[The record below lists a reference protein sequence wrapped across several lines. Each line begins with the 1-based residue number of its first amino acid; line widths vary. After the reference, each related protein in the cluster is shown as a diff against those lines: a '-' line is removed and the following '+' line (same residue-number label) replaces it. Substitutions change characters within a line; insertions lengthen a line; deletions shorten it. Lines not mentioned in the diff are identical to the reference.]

1 VSLGGLLR
9 GLRQRA
15 GVSIGILLVAIVAA
29 AAATTGPVYDAA
41 ARTSVMRDA
50 MDTPTVIERAVEA
63 TATGSMSGLAD
74 GLATQASGVLGAHL
88 GGPAQLRRLFQPAVQ
103 DELVQVPTAR
113 VVNPGALPPSHLLSL
128 AWHTSQCTHLRIV
141 AGACPAR
148 AGQVMIAASFASTLH
163 LKPGDTVT
171 TQAAGLAALT
181 VTGVYAAPSAT
192 DLASAYWLDGGCD
205 FPYEHSCSQKAPD
218 AAPSPD
224 ALFTSTATFAGMP
237 DAVQGTASALWV
249 LNPGGVR
256 PGDLGTVTAAV
267 NEFLT
272 DPALQAA
279 NDATSSSIPQLTA
292 QIAGDWGTLDVPVF
306 LITVQ
311 LLLLAWLLL
320 FLIATDAAE
329 ARAGEVALARLRGYG
344 RLRTVAFAISEPAVL
359 LVVSF
364 PLGALAG
371 WAFTSSLTKLLLRPG
386 TPTVMPWL
394 GTAAAAA
401 ATLGGLVAVLLGARR
416 ALTRPVTEQWKRTA
430 RDAARRG
437 WVVDGVLLTCAV
449 AGMAELFIGGFA
461 TGARSGTLGLLV
473 PGLLGLATAV
483 IASRALPA
491 ACALAFGVTRRRG
504 GTALFLAVRHTAR
517 RLSGTRT
524 TIAVATAFA
533 LATFAIT
540 GYAVGQRNIGRVA
553 AAQTGADGVLS
564 VQAPEGKDLAAIVDS
579 IDPGGTKAAAVD
591 VSSGGENGTMLLA
604 VQPARFAKVAAW
616 QPGFF
621 GQSPASLAAEL
632 SRSPV
637 QPVQLPASATA
648 LRVRL
653 SGVSGVQPGSVITFW
668 MAETGALGGGQTP
681 QPTGPIPAGGGMVT
695 APLSGCPCQLTM
707 VSIDSPLSGTSVPS
721 QSSGG
726 VTLSDL
732 SVQLSSGDG
741 WTPVSGALASTSGAW
756 SAGAETTG
764 PDCSSTTGNVAGKG
778 TVMHWSFRII
788 GACSAA
794 LRRDDIPSPV
804 PALVST
810 GVTTTRGPVSTQG
823 LNGEELTVG
832 PVALAAAV
840 PGAPGTGVV
849 VDRTLALR
857 AAYFTNAATVTEQVW
872 TAPGALDEIRSRLV
886 AAGVVID
893 SVATIGQA
901 ETVLDRQG
909 PALASVLFVAA
920 AGAAALLAA
929 GAAVLGLYQA
939 GRRRRHEYAA
949 LIAGRVSRRSLRAS
963 VLIEQL
969 LVLGFG
975 CLTGIV
981 AGLAATAIVLRNV
994 PEFRSPPTSPPLLY
1008 SPPFVPVGVP
1018 LLVAVAVLAV
1028 AATAAALAVVRSAR
1042 PELLREAQP

>member
-1 VSLGGLLR
+1 MSLGGLLR

-15 GVSIGILLVAIVAA
+15 GVTIGILLVAIVAA

-50 MDTPTVIERAVEA
+50 LATPTVIERAVEA
-63 TATGSMSGLAD
+63 TATGAVSGLAD
-74 GLATQASGVLGAHL
+74 GLAAQTGSVLGAHL
-88 GGPAQLRRLFQPAVQ
+88 GGPAQLRRLFQPVVQ
-103 DELVQVPTAR
+103 DALAQVSATR
-113 VVNPGALPPSHLLSL
+113 VVNPGALSPSHLISL
-128 AWHTSQCTHLRIV
+128 AWHTSQCTHLRVIV
-141 AGACPAR
+141 GACPTR
-148 AGQVMIAASFASTLH
+148 AGQVMISTSFASKLH

-171 TQAAGLAALT
+171 TQVAGLASLT
-181 VTGVYAAPSAT
+181 VTGVYAAPSAS
-192 DLASAYWLDGGCD
+192 DLASPYWLDGGCD
-205 FPYEHSCSQKAPD
+205 FPYEHSCSQNPAG
-218 AAPSPD
+218 ATPSPD
-224 ALFTSTATFAGMP
+224 ALFTSAATIAAAP
-237 DAVQGTASALWV
+237 VAVQGTATALWV
-249 LNPGGVR
+249 LNPGGVQ
-256 PGDLGTVTAAV
+256 PGDLGTVTAAA

-279 NDATSSSIPQLTA
+279 NDATTSSIPQLTA
-292 QIAGDWGTLDVPVF
+292 QVTGDWGTLDVPVF
-306 LITVQ
+306 LITGQ

-329 ARAGEVALARLRGYG
+329 ARASEVALARLRGHG
-344 RLRTVAFAISEPAVL
+344 RLRTVAFGISEPAAL

-371 WAFTSSLTKLLLRPG
+371 WAFTTSLTKLLLRPG

-394 GTAAAAA
+394 GIAAAAA
-401 ATLGGLVAVLLGARR
+401 ATLGGLVAVFFAARR

-430 RDAARRG
+430 RDAASRG
-437 WVVDGVLLTCAV
+437 WLLDGVLLTCAV
-449 AGMAELFIGGFA
+449 AGLAELFIGGFA
-461 TGARSGTLGLLV
+461 TGARSSTLGLLV
-473 PGLLGLATAV
+473 PGLLGLAAAV

-491 ACALAFGVTRRRG
+491 ACALAFGATRRRG
-504 GTALFLAVRHTAR
+504 GTALFLAVRHMAR
-517 RLSGTRT
+517 RPSGTRT
-524 TIAVATAFA
+524 TIAVATALA

-540 GYAVGQRNIGRVA
+540 GYAVGQRNIDRVA

-579 IDPGGTKAAAVD
+579 IDPGGTKAAVVD
-591 VSSGGENGTMLLA
+591 ISSGAANGTRLLA

-621 GQSPASLAAEL
+621 GQSPASLATEL
-632 SRSPV
+632 SPSSVP
-637 QPVQLPASATA
+637 PVQLPASATA
-648 LRVRL
+648 LRVQL
-653 SGVSGVQPGSVITFW
+653 SGVSGVQPGSVLTFW
-668 MAETGALGGGQTP
+668 VAEIGAHGGGQTP
-681 QPTGPIPAGGGMVT
+681 QATGPIPAGGGVVT

-707 VSIDSPLSGTSVPS
+707 VSIDAPLSGPSVPS
-721 QSSGG
+721 ESSGG

-732 SVQLSSGDG
+732 SVQLSSGG
-741 WTPVSGALASTSGAW
+741 WTPVPGALASASSAW
-756 SAGAETTG
+756 SAGAETAG
-764 PDCSSTTGNVAGKG
+764 SDCSSTTGNVAGKG
-778 TVMHWSFRII
+778 TSMRWSFRII
-788 GACSAA
+788 GGCGAA
-794 LRRDDIPSPV
+794 LRRNDVPSPV

-810 GVTTTRGPVSTQG
+810 GATTTARNPVSTLG
-823 LNGEELTVG
+823 LDGEELTVG

-849 VDRTLALR
+849 VDRTFAQR
-857 AAYFTNAATVTEQVW
+857 AAYFTNAGTVIEQVW
-872 TAPGALDEIRSRLV
+872 TAPGALDEIRSKLA
-886 AAGVVID
+886 AAGVAIN

-949 LIAGRVSRRSLRAS
+949 LIADRVSRRSLRAS

-969 LVLGFG
+969 VVLGFG

-981 AGLAATAIVLRNV
+981 TGLVAAALVLRNV
-994 PEFRSPPTSPPLLY
+994 PEFRSRPTSPPLLY
-1008 SPPFVPVGVP
+1008 SPPPVPVGVP

-1042 PELLREAQP
+1042 PELLRQAQP